1 MQTTAK
7 LICGPA
13 QSMAGIADE
22 SVDLIVTSPPYPM
35 VEMWDEIFALQD
47 EDCRIG
53 EQLSR
58 GNGRA
63 AFALMH
69 KLLDAV
75 WLECDRVMK
84 PGAIACINIGDA
96 TRTLDG
102 DFQLYSNH
110 SRILSSFLGQGFAA
124 LPDILWRK
132 QTNAPNKFMG
142 SGMLPVGAY
151 VTYEHEYILVL
162 RKGQR
167 RKFTTAAEKALRRE
181 SAFFWEER
189 NVWFSDVWLD
199 VKGASQGLVDAPTR
213 PLADKTSA
221 ARERSAAFPFELA
234 YRLICMFSVKED
246 LVLDPFAG
254 TGTTL
259 AAALTA
265 GRNSVGME
273 IDEKLVPVAYNL
285 LHSTPPA
292 ANAYNHARLAR
303 HAEWA
308 AARTAERGPLKYAS
322 RHYGFPVMTAQE
334 RDLLLNDVTGFS
346 LGGTG
351 ADGVTLMA
359 QYSAESNGCF
369 AAQDLSAKRKNKA
382 VVPPDFQQTLLPLDY

>member
-35 VEMWDEIFALQD
+35 VEMWDGIFALQD
-47 EDCRIG
+47 ARI
-53 EQLSR
+53 EAQLAH
-58 GNGRA
+58 GNGQA

-69 KLLDAV
+69 EQLDAV
-75 WLECDRVMK
+75 WRQCNRVMK
-84 PGAIACINIGDA
+84 PGAIACVNIGDA
-96 TRTLDG
+96 TRTMDG

-110 SRILSSFLGQGFAA
+110 SRILSSFLDQGFAA

-162 RKGQR
+162 RKGR
-167 RKFTTAAEKALRRE
+167 RRTFTTAAEKAKRRE

-189 NVWFSDVWLD
+189 NVWFSDVWFD
-199 VKGASQGLVDAPTR
+199 VKGASQGLVDAPT
-213 PLADKTSA
+213 
-221 ARERSAAFPFELA
+221 RERSAAFPFELA

-273 IDEKLVPVAYNL
+273 IDETLVPVAQNL
-285 LHSTPPA
+285 LRSASPA
-292 ANAYNHARLAR
+292 ANEYNRARLAR

-308 AARTAERGPLKYAS
+308 TARTAESGPLKYAS

-334 RDLLLNDVTGFS
+334 QDLLLNDVTGVIDE
-346 LGGTG
+346 
-351 ADGVTLMA
+351 ADGVTLVIR
-359 QYSAESNGCF
+359 YSEEPKGCF
-369 AAQDLSAKRKNKA
+369 AAQGLSAKRKRKA
-382 VVPPDFQQTLLPLDY
+382 AAQTLLPLGS

>member
-13 QSMAGIADE
+13 QSMAEIPDE
-22 SVDLIVTSPPYPM
+22 SVDLIVTSPPYPL

-47 EDCRIG
+47 DRIAAP
-53 EQLSR
+53 LSR
-58 GNGRA
+58 NNGRA

-69 KLLDAV
+69 ELLDAV
-75 WLECDRVMK
+75 WLECNRVMK
-84 PGAIACINIGDA
+84 LGGIACINIGDA

-110 SRILSSFLGQGFAA
+110 SRILSSFLDQGFAA

-151 VTYEHEYILVL
+151 VTYEHEYILVM
-162 RKGQR
+162 RKGR
-167 RKFTTAAEKALRRE
+167 RRTFTTAAEKAKRRE

-189 NVWFSDVWLD
+189 NVWFSDVWFD
-199 VKGASQGLVDAPTR
+199 VKGTSQGLVDAPT
-213 PLADKTSA
+213 
-221 ARERSAAFPFELA
+221 RERSAAFPFELA
-234 YRLICMFSVKED
+234 YRLVCMFSVKED
-246 LVLDPFAG
+246 VVLDPFAG

-259 AAALTA
+259 AAALAA
-265 GRNSVGME
+265 GRNSVGVE
-273 IDEKLVPVAYNL
+273 IDETLMPVVQNL
-285 LHSTPPA
+285 LRSIPPA
-292 ANAYNHARLAR
+292 ANEYNRARLAR

-308 AARTAERGPLKYAS
+308 TARTAESGPLKYAN

-334 RDLLLNDVTGFS
+334 QDLLLNEVTGIA
-346 LGGTG
+346 GE
-351 ADGVTLMA
+351 ADGMTLVA
-359 QYSAESNGCF
+359 QYSEKPNGCF
-369 AAQDLSAKRKNKA
+369 AAHRPKSKA
-382 VVPPDFQQTLLPLDY
+382 TPQQTLLPLDY

>member
-1 MQTTAK
+1 METVQTTAK

-47 EDCRIG
+47 GRIR

-69 KLLDAV
+69 ELLDAV
-75 WLECDRVMK
+75 WMQCSRVMK
-84 PGAIACINIGDA
+84 PGAIACVNIGDA

-110 SRILSSFLGQGFAA
+110 SRILSSFIGQGFAA

-151 VTYEHEYILVL
+151 VTYEHEYILVV
-162 RKGQR
+162 RKGR
-167 RKFTTAAEKALRRE
+167 RRTFTTAAEKANRRA

-189 NVWFSDVWLD
+189 NVWFSDVWFD
-199 VKGASQGLVDAPTR
+199 VKGTSQGLVDAPT
-213 PLADKTSA
+213 
-221 ARERSAAFPFELA
+221 RERSAAFPFELA
-234 YRLICMFSVKED
+234 YRLVCMFSVKED

-273 IDEKLVPVAYNL
+273 IDETLVLVAQNQL
-285 LHSTPPA
+285 RSTPLA
-292 ANAYNHARLAR
+292 ANEYNHARLAR

-308 AARTAERGPLKYAS
+308 AVRTAESGPLKYAN

-334 RDLLLNDVTGFS
+334 QDLLLNDVTGIA
-346 LGGTG
+346 GE
-351 ADGVTLMA
+351 ADGMALVA
-359 QYSAESNGCF
+359 QYSAEPNDCF
-369 AAQDLSAKRKNKA
+369 AAHRRKSKA
-382 VVPPDFQQTLLPLDY
+382 AAQTLLPLSS

>member
-47 EDCRIG
+47 GRIR

-69 KLLDAV
+69 ELLDAV
-75 WLECDRVMK
+75 WMQCSRVMK
-84 PGAIACINIGDA
+84 PGAIACVNIGDA

-110 SRILSSFLGQGFAA
+110 SRILSSFIGQGFAA

-151 VTYEHEYILVL
+151 VTYEHEYILVV
-162 RKGQR
+162 RKGR
-167 RKFTTAAEKALRRE
+167 RRTFTTAAEKANRRA

-189 NVWFSDVWLD
+189 NVWFSDVWFD
-199 VKGASQGLVDAPTR
+199 VKGTSQGLVDAPT
-213 PLADKTSA
+213 
-221 ARERSAAFPFELA
+221 RERSAAFPFELA
-234 YRLICMFSVKED
+234 YRLVCMFSVKED

-265 GRNSVGME
+265 GRNSVGVE
-273 IDEKLVPVAYNL
+273 IDETLVLVAQNQL
-285 LHSTPPA
+285 RSTPPA
-292 ANAYNHARLAR
+292 ANEYNHARLAR

-308 AARTAERGPLKYAS
+308 AVRKTESGPLKYAN

-334 RDLLLNDVTGFS
+334 QDLLLNDVTGIA
-346 LGGTG
+346 GE
-351 ADGVTLMA
+351 ADGMALVA
-359 QYSAESNGCF
+359 QYSAEPNDCF
-369 AAQDLSAKRKNKA
+369 AAHPRKSKA
-382 VVPPDFQQTLLPLDY
+382 AAQTLLPLSS

>member
-35 VEMWDEIFALQD
+35 VEMWDEIFARQD
-47 EDCRIG
+47 GRIG

-58 GNGRA
+58 GNGQA

-69 KLLDAV
+69 ELLDAV
-75 WLECDRVMK
+75 WLECNRVMK

-96 TRTLDG
+96 TRTMDG

-162 RKGQR
+162 RKGR
-167 RKFTTAAEKALRRE
+167 RRTFTTAAEKAKRRE

-199 VKGASQGLVDAPTR
+199 VKGTSQGLVDAPT
-213 PLADKTSA
+213 
-221 ARERSAAFPFELA
+221 RERSAAFPFELA

-246 LVLDPFAG
+246 VVLDPFAG

-265 GRNSVGME
+265 GRNSVGVE
-273 IDEKLVPVAYNL
+273 IDETLVPVAQNL
-285 LHSTPPA
+285 LRSTPPA
-292 ANAYNHARLAR
+292 ANEYNHARLAR
-303 HAEWA
+303 HEEWA
-308 AARTAERGPLKYAS
+308 AARTAESGPLKYAS

-334 RDLLLNDVTGFS
+334 QDLLLNEVTGIA
-346 LGGTG
+346 GET
-351 ADGVTLMA
+351 DGMTLMA
-359 QYSAESNGCF
+359 QYSEKPNGLVGEF
-369 AAQDLSAKRKNKA
+369 LSADGTVGEA
-382 VVPPDFQQTLLPLDY
+382 PQMMLPIDY

>member
-13 QSMAGIADE
+13 QSMARIPDE

-47 EDCRIG
+47 GRIAA
-53 EQLSR
+53 QLSR
-58 GNGRA
+58 GNGGA

-69 KLLDAV
+69 ELLDEV
-75 WLECDRVMK
+75 WMQCCRVMK
-84 PGAIACINIGDA
+84 PGAIACVNIGDA

-162 RKGQR
+162 RKGR
-167 RKFTTAAEKALRRE
+167 RRTFTTVVEKTKRRE

-189 NVWFSDVWLD
+189 NVWFSDVWFD
-199 VKGASQGLVDAPTR
+199 VKGTSQGLVDAPTR
-213 PLADKTSA
+213 Q
-221 ARERSAAFPFELA
+221 RSAAFPFELA

-265 GRNSVGME
+265 GRNSIGME
-273 IDEKLVPVAYNL
+273 IDETLVPVAQNL
-285 LHSTPPA
+285 LRSTPPA
-292 ANAYNHARLAR
+292 ANKYNRARLAR

-308 AARTAERGPLKYAS
+308 AARTAESGPLKYAS

-334 RDLLLNDVTGFS
+334 QDLLLNEVTGIV
-346 LGGTG
+346 GE
-351 ADGVTLMA
+351 ADGMTLVA
-359 QYSAESNGCF
+359 QYSAEPNNRF
-369 AAQDLSAKRKNKA
+369 AVQGLSAKRKSKA
-382 VVPPDFQQTLLPLDY
+382 APQQTLLPIGY

>member
-47 EDCRIG
+47 GRIR
-53 EQLSR
+53 EQLSC
-58 GNGRA
+58 GNGRD

-69 KLLDAV
+69 ELLNEV
-75 WLECDRVMK
+75 WQECSRVMK

-110 SRILSSFLGQGFAA
+110 SRILSSFLDKGFAA

-151 VTYEHEYILVL
+151 ITYEHEYILVL
-162 RKGQR
+162 RKGR
-167 RKFTTAAEKALRRE
+167 RRTFTTAAEKANRRE

-189 NVWFSDVWLD
+189 NVWFSDVWFD
-199 VKGASQGLVDAPTR
+199 VKGTSQGLVDGPT
-213 PLADKTSA
+213 
-221 ARERSAAFPFELA
+221 RERSAAFPFELA
-234 YRLICMFSVKED
+234 YRLVCMFSVKED
-246 LVLDPFAG
+246 VVLDPFAG

-273 IDEKLVPVAYNL
+273 IDEALVVVAQNL
-285 LHSTPPA
+285 LRSTPPV
-292 ANAYNHARLAR
+292 ANEYNRARLAR
-303 HAEWA
+303 HEEWA
-308 AARTAERGPLKYAS
+308 AVRTAESGPLKYAS
-322 RHYGFPVMTAQE
+322 RHYGFPVMTTQE
-334 RDLLLNDVTGFS
+334 QDLLLNEVTGIDDE
-346 LGGTG
+346 GDG
-351 ADGVTLMA
+351 ATLVA
-359 QYSAESNGCF
+359 QYSEKPNGMVGEN
-369 AAQDLSAKRKNKA
+369 LSADCT
-382 VVPPDFQQTLLPLDY
+382 VGEIPQMMLPIGCWDAS

>member
-47 EDCRIG
+47 GRIG

-69 KLLDAV
+69 EHCSMRFGWSATASL
-75 WLECDRVMK
+75 K

-151 VTYEHEYILVL
+151 VTYEHEYILVF
-162 RKGQR
+162 RKGR
-167 RKFTTAAEKALRRE
+167 RRTFTTAAEKAKRRE

-199 VKGASQGLVDAPTR
+199 VKGTSQGLVDAPT
-213 PLADKTSA
+213 
-221 ARERSAAFPFELA
+221 RERSAAFPFELA

-246 LVLDPFAG
+246 WVLDPFAG

-265 GRNSVGME
+265 GRNSVGVE
-273 IDEKLVPVAYNL
+273 IDETLVPVAQNL
-285 LHSTPPA
+285 LRSTPPV
-292 ANAYNHARLAR
+292 ANEYNRARLAR
-303 HAEWA
+303 HEEWA
-308 AARTAERGPLKYAS
+308 AARTEENGPLKYKS

-334 RDLLLNDVTGFS
+334 QDLLLNGVTRIADE
-346 LGGTG
+346 
-351 ADGVTLMA
+351 ADGMTLVA
-359 QYSAESNGCF
+359 QYSEKPQAYQRES
-369 AAQDLSAKRKNKA
+369 KA
-382 VVPPDFQQTLLPLDY
+382 TAQTLLPLDS

>member
-13 QSMAGIADE
+13 QSMAGISDE
-22 SVDLIVTSPPYPM
+22 SVDLIVTSPPYPL

-47 EDCRIG
+47 GRIG

-58 GNGRA
+58 GNGRD

-69 KLLDAV
+69 ELLDAV
-75 WLECDRVMK
+75 WLECNRVMK
-84 PGAIACINIGDA
+84 PGGIACINIGDA

-110 SRILSSFLGQGFAA
+110 SRILSNFLGQGFAA

-162 RKGQR
+162 RKGR
-167 RKFTTAAEKALRRE
+167 RRTFTTAAEKAKRRE

-199 VKGASQGLVDAPTR
+199 VKGTSQGLVDAPT
-213 PLADKTSA
+213 
-221 ARERSAAFPFELA
+221 RERSAAFPFELA

-246 LVLDPFAG
+246 WVLDPFAG

-265 GRNSVGME
+265 GRNSVGVE
-273 IDEKLVPVAYNL
+273 IDETLVPVAQNL
-285 LHSTPPA
+285 LRSTPPV
-292 ANAYNHARLAR
+292 ANEYNHARLAR

-308 AARTAERGPLKYAS
+308 TARTAESGPLKYAN

-334 RDLLLNDVTGFS
+334 QDLLLNEVTGIADE
-346 LGGTG
+346 
-351 ADGVTLMA
+351 ADGTTLVA
-359 QYSAESNGCF
+359 QYSAEPNGGF
-369 AAQDLSAKRKNKA
+369 AAHRPAA
-382 VVPPDFQQTLLPLDY
+382 PPDSQQTLLPLDS